1 MILQPHNHP
10 QEATNPGGVDKKGE
24 KHVRSMKVD
33 KYQKKSIIPEIRQKE
48 GGKMERMRLYN
59 TANKKVTTVGQVVVV
74 ESVWRLFTG

>member
-10 QEATNPGGVDKKGE
+10 QEATNPGGIDKRGE
-24 KHVRSMKVD
+24 KYVRSMKVD
-33 KYQKKSIIPEIRQKE
+33 KYQKKSTISEIRQKE

>member
-1 MILQPHNHP
+1 
-10 QEATNPGGVDKKGE
+10 
-24 KHVRSMKVD
+24 MKVD

>member
-59 TANKKVTTVGQVVVV
+59 TANKKVITVVKVVVGRV
-74 ESVWRLFTG
+74 RLEVLTG